1 MLNYVALSKS
11 LNEHGIWMSVAKC
24 FQVFEVGN
32 SSIVVKRLL
41 LLQLSI
47 NGLLCPFTITVP

>member
-32 SSIVVKRLL
+32 SSIVVKRLSLCNCQSMVFSVPL
-41 LLQLSI
+41 LPS
-47 NGLLCPFTITVP
+47 